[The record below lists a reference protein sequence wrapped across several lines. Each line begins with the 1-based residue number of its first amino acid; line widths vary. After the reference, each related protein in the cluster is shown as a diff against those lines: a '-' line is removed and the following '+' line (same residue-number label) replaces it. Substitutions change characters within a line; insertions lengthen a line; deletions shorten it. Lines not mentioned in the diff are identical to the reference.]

1 MDRWEGMNTVR
12 RLWIVG
18 GLSLGLL
25 ALSSLAQSQTVTL
38 TVYAASS
45 LAEFLKPLVQSYEKA
60 YPGVRIALTTGSS
73 DLLVTQV
80 LRGKSIDVLLTA
92 DDISMSRVISA
103 DLVGSSESNL
113 FATNTLALVS
123 LRPIASL
130 EALRDPA
137 DFKRIAVPN
146 PQISPAGRYARDA
159 LNFSS
164 MWKDIQGRL
173 VLAQDVKQAL
183 SYVLAGEVD
192 AAVVYR
198 SSLLGVKDARVQV
211 FNLPGASGIRYFV
224 APFKKSFARQH
235 ALQFVQLVRSEP
247 ARQVLLQHQ
256 LLPIN

>member
-1 MDRWEGMNTVR
+1 MNTAR
-12 RLWIVG
+12 RFWRWSLV
-18 GLSLGLL
+18 SLGLM
-25 ALSSLAQSQTVTL
+25 AFAAAAQAQTSTL

-45 LAEFLKPLVQSYEKA
+45 LSEFLKPLVQIYEKA

-92 DDISMSRVISA
+92 DDISMSRAISA

-113 FATNTLALVS
+113 FATNTLVLVS
-123 LRPIASL
+123 LRSIASL

-137 DFKRIAVPN
+137 DLKRIAVPN

-159 LNFSS
+159 LNFSGV
-164 MWKDIQGRL
+164 WKDIQTRV

-183 SYVLAGEVD
+183 AHVLASEVD

-198 SSLLGVKDARVQV
+198 SSLSSVKDARLQIL
-211 FNLPGASGIRYFV
+211 NIPGASGIRYFV
-224 APFKKSFARQH
+224 APFKRSASRQH
-235 ALQFVQLVRSEP
+235 ALQFVQLIRSEP